1 MDQIF
6 LENIGLYSISI
17 RALYLE
23 IWLPEWFVMIAREIF
38 RSKKNNTIA
47 GVVWTLLLPV
57 SEMCST
63 KNPVQRPF
71 LPIKTLGS
79 RIQLVVHTVLYIL

>member
-1 MDQIF
+1 VM
-6 LENIGLYSISI
+6 LLS
-17 RALYLE
+17 
-23 IWLPEWFVMIAREIF
+23 PETREIF

-63 KNPVQRPF
+63 NKPSATTIFADQKF
-71 LPIKTLGS
+71 ALFWWD
-79 RIQLVVHTVLYIL
+79 QLVEEVRKK